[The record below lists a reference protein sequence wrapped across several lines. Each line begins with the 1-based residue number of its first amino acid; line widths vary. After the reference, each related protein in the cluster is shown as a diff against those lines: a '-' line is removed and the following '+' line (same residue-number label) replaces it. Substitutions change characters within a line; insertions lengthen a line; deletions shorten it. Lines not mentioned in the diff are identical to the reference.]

1 VTLLCKP
8 KQKVMVQF
16 LFYALEVIQTFF
28 SKLVKRVIR
37 FWTNKCEIERI
48 CISGGYHTSDMSLL
62 FAKSL
67 WRSRKLGPLSKTV
80 FFPNDFSV
88 STTAESIARIKK
100 INIKTDDENTTSNTR
115 IIAMNLV
122 HCLSSLKHV
131 NDVIWVIEGMIL
143 QKVEMTNTQHSILL
157 EEFWSKMRPGV
168 RRDADRD
175 WGEVGFQGKDPCTDF
190 RGMGILGLKQLV
202 ALSKE
207 EYAISMLEDADHP
220 RRYYPFACTGINIS
234 SFIVDLLRNRHLH
247 LHLLRSLERTAVTAS
262 VNGTELLDA
271 GCVAVNRVYCEVFKL
286 FSDTWQDRDPPNVM
300 HFKDIFSEVQTIIK
314 NKYPNF

>member
-1 VTLLCKP
+1 MKP
-8 KQKVMVQF
+8 LHDLKLKVMVQF

-28 SKLVKRVIR
+28 SKLVKRVVR

-48 CISGGYHTSDMSLL
+48 CISGGYHTSDMSLQ

-67 WRSRKLGPLSKTV
+67 WRSHQLGSLSKTV
-80 FFPNDFSV
+80 FFPNDFTV
-88 STTAESIARIKK
+88 TTTAENIARIKK
-100 INIKTDDENTTSNTR
+100 INMTTDDENTTSSMR
-115 IIAMNLV
+115 IASMNLV
-122 HCLSSLKHV
+122 HCLNSLKHV

-143 QKVEMTNTQHSILL
+143 KKVEMSNSQHSILL
-157 EEFWSKMRPGV
+157 EEFWSMMRPGV

-190 RGMGILGLKQLV
+190 RGMGIFGLKQLV

-207 EYAISMLEDADHP
+207 EYAISILEDADHP

-234 SFIVDLLRNRHLH
+234 SFIVDLLRGRHLH
-247 LHLLRSLERTAVTAS
+247 LHLLRTLEKTAVTAS
-262 VNGTELLDA
+262 INGTELLDA

-300 HFKDIFSEVQTIIK
+300 HFKDIFAEVQSVIR

>member
-1 VTLLCKP
+1 
-8 KQKVMVQF
+8 MVQF

-28 SKLVKRVIR
+28 SKLVKRVVR

-48 CISGGYHTSDMSLL
+48 CASGGYHTSDMSLL

-80 FFPNDFSV
+80 FYPNDFTV
-88 STTAESIARIKK
+88 STTAEKIAQIKN
-100 INIKTDDENTTSNTR
+100 INIKSDDENTTSNTR
-115 IIAMNLV
+115 IVSMNLV
-122 HCLSSLKHV
+122 HCLNSLKHV

-143 QKVEMTNTQHSILL
+143 QKVDMSNSQHSKLL
-157 EEFWSKMRPGV
+157 EELWSNMRPGV

-190 RGMGILGLKQLV
+190 RGMGIFGLKQLV

-220 RRYYPFACTGINIS
+220 RRFYPFACTGINIS
-234 SFIVDLLRNRHLH
+234 SFIVDLLRGRHLH
-247 LHLLRSLERTAVTAS
+247 LHLLRTLEKTAVTAS

-271 GCVAVNRVYCEVFKL
+271 GCAAVNRVYCEVFKL
-286 FSDTWQDRDPPNVM
+286 FSETWQERDPPNVM
-300 HFKDIFSEVQTIIK
+300 HFKDIFAEVQAVIK
-314 NKYPNF
+314 TRYPNF

>member
-1 VTLLCKP
+1 
-8 KQKVMVQF
+8 MVQF

-28 SKLVKRVIR
+28 SKLVKRVVR

-48 CISGGYHTSDMSLL
+48 CISGGYHTSDMSLR

-67 WRSRKLGPLSKTV
+67 WRSQQLGSLSKTV
-80 FFPNDFSV
+80 FFPNDFTV
-88 STTAESIARIKK
+88 TTTAENIARIKK
-100 INIKTDDENTTSNTR
+100 INMMTDDENTTSNMR
-115 IIAMNLV
+115 IASMNLV
-122 HCLSSLKHV
+122 HCLNSLKHV

-143 QKVEMTNTQHSILL
+143 KKVEMSNSQHSILL
-157 EEFWSKMRPGV
+157 EEFWSMMRPGV

-190 RGMGILGLKQLV
+190 RGMGIFGLKQLV

-234 SFIVDLLRNRHLH
+234 SFIVDLLRGRHLH
-247 LHLLRSLERTAVTAS
+247 LHLLRTLEKTAVTAS

-271 GCVAVNRVYCEVFKL
+271 GCVAVNHVYCEVFKL

-300 HFKDIFSEVQTIIK
+300 HFKDIFAEVQSVIR